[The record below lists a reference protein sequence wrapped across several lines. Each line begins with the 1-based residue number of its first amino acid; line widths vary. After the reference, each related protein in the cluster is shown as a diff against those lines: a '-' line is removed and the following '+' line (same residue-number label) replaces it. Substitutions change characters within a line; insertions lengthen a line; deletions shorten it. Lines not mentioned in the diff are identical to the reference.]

1 MHLSTIIFI
10 NNALLVRGIISYLQ
24 QLLPQNKI
32 EVLEKI
38 NYTLNVYR
46 PVLII
51 DRTIL
56 SEQPEYTLNKLK
68 KNYSL
73 CRIIL
78 ISMKIP
84 PDVLMPYLDECILYS
99 DSEQIVSAK
108 IQKVY
113 TGISD
118 SVSSEEINSII
129 SDREHEVLRLVAL
142 GLTNKEISDELHISI
157 HTVISHR
164 KNITAKLGIK
174 TIAGLAVYAVLNGII
189 SAEEMDHKNREK
201 M

>member
-1 MHLSTIIFI
+1 M
-10 NNALLVRGIISYLQ
+10 
-24 QLLPQNKI
+24 
-32 EVLEKI
+32 
-38 NYTLNVYR
+38 
-46 PVLII
+46 
-51 DRTIL
+51 
-56 SEQPEYTLNKLK
+56 
-68 KNYSL
+68 
-73 CRIIL
+73 
-78 ISMKIP
+78 
-84 PDVLMPYLDECILYS
+84 
-99 DSEQIVSAK
+99 
-108 IQKVY
+108 
-113 TGISD
+113 
-118 SVSSEEINSII
+118 SSEEINSII